1 MRTGNA
7 DSGREDYWH
16 LGFKVQTQVTC
27 PSLNSDINVVQDAI
41 VYHKRDVNE
50 YINYRLLDVM
60 WEE

>member
-1 MRTGNA
+1 M
-7 DSGREDYWH
+7 
-16 LGFKVQTQVTC
+16 GFKVQAQVNC
-27 PSLNSDINVVQDAI
+27 LSLNSDINVVQDAI